1 MTPVPQV
8 DESRSV
14 KFTFENLDESHR
26 IFAVLHAES
35 PDALHEMVDSS
46 GRSFFV
52 ARQRSGWVSRLTV
65 TVHRS
70 QQPTNLRT
78 ALIASLQSG
87 ESVFVRDYDTA
98 QIYKTHVIA
107 IDPGHRTRIKWSGE
121 YFTFELAVVAEGVFD
136 VENESTVTWRGDDS
150 ELTPERGYP
159 Y

>member
-14 KFTFENLDESHR
+14 KFTYEDLNESHR
-26 IFAVLHAES
+26 IFAILQAQA
-35 PDALHEMVDSS
+35 PDALNEMVDSS

-70 QQPTNLRT
+70 QQPTGLRT
-78 ALIASLQSG
+78 ALIQSLQSG
-87 ESVFVRDYDTA
+87 ETVYVRDYDTA
-98 QIYKTHVIA
+98 QIYKAHVIA

-136 VENESTVTWRGDDS
+136 VENESAVTWRDDDS